1 MPEVPLGEAKPY
13 NTLVLASPHGQVVR
27 YRKIHPFS
35 FAKEHEHYGAG
46 SDHIT
51 VDVEGL
57 RCTLFVC
64 YDLRFAD
71 EFWGR
76 AEQTDAYVVVANWPE
91 RRRHHWTT
99 LLQARAI
106 ENQAYVV
113 GVNRVGH
120 GNGLDYSG
128 DSRIVDPWGEVLAA
142 AAGGG
147 DDGARRRRPGSSA
160 TRASASLSSKT
171 GASPAQRRPPHLP
184 RRTGGTSAAAPP
196 RADPPQA
203 AHEHVPSN
211 ILAERQQRGAV
222 ITSGVNVSAPKPH
235 ATVCRAH
242 AASSSPTIASSAA
255 RPAAAQLSSA
265 PSALPGYARACSSR
279 AGRTTT
285 ASHVDGPPSRWSA
298 NARLADHSYP
308 WAYS

>member
-1 MPEVPLGEAKPY
+1 MKIAAIQSDIAWEDPEANFTRLRPWVAAAAAAGAKLVVLPEMFACGFSMATERIREDPGGPSTRFLEHQARQHDLWICGSVPEVPLGEARPY

-57 RCTLFVC
+57 RCSLFVC

-76 AEQTDAYVVVANWPE
+76 AEQTDAYIVVANWPE
-91 RRRHHWTT
+91 RRRVHWTT

-142 AAGGG
+142 AAGGETMLIA
-147 DDGARRRRPGSSA
+147 DVRPEVVRDAREKFPVLKDRRN
-160 TRASASLSSKT
+160 T
-171 GASPAQRRPPHLP
+171 
-184 RRTGGTSAAAPP
+184 
-196 RADPPQA
+196 
-203 AHEHVPSN
+203 
-211 ILAERQQRGAV
+211 
-222 ITSGVNVSAPKPH
+222 
-235 ATVCRAH
+235 
-242 AASSSPTIASSAA
+242 
-255 RPAAAQLSSA
+255 
-265 PSALPGYARACSSR
+265 
-279 AGRTTT
+279 
-285 ASHVDGPPSRWSA
+285 
-298 NARLADHSYP
+298 
-308 WAYS
+308 

>member
-1 MPEVPLGEAKPY
+1 MKIAAIQSDIAWEDPEANFTRLRPWVAAAAAAGAKLVVLPEMFACGFSMATERIREDPGGPSTRFLEHQARQHDVWICGSVPEVPLGEARPY

-35 FAKEHEHYGAG
+35 FAREHEHYGAG

-57 RCTLFVC
+57 RCSLFVC

-76 AEQTDAYVVVANWPE
+76 AEQTDAYIVVANWPE
-91 RRRHHWTT
+91 RRRVHWTT

-142 AAGGG
+142 AAGGETMLIA
-147 DDGARRRRPGSSA
+147 DVRPEVV
-160 TRASASLSSKT
+160 R
-171 GASPAQRRPPHLP
+171 
-184 RRTGGTSAAAPP
+184 
-196 RADPPQA
+196 D
-203 AHEHVPSN
+203 
-211 ILAERQQRGAV
+211 
-222 ITSGVNVSAPKPH
+222 
-235 ATVCRAH
+235 
-242 AASSSPTIASSAA
+242 
-255 RPAAAQLSSA
+255 
-265 PSALPGYARACSSR
+265 ARAKFPVLKDR
-279 AGRTTT
+279 RNT
-285 ASHVDGPPSRWSA
+285 
-298 NARLADHSYP
+298 
-308 WAYS
+308 

>member
-1 MPEVPLGEAKPY
+1 MKIAAIQSDIAWEDPEANFTRLRPWVAAAAAAGAKLVVLPEMFACGFSMTTAKIAEPPGGPSTRFLEHQARQHDLWICGSVPEVPLGEAKPY

-142 AAGGG
+142 AAGGE
-147 DDGARRRRPGSSA
+147 
-160 TRASASLSSKT
+160 TM
-171 GASPAQRRPPHLP
+171 
-184 RRTGGTSAAAPP
+184 
-196 RADPPQA
+196 
-203 AHEHVPSN
+203 V
-211 ILAERQQRGAV
+211 
-222 ITSGVNVSAPKPH
+222 
-235 ATVCRAH
+235 
-242 AASSSPTIASSAA
+242 
-255 RPAAAQLSSA
+255 
-265 PSALPGYARACSSR
+265 
-279 AGRTTT
+279 
-285 ASHVDGPPSRWSA
+285 
-298 NARLADHSYP
+298 LADVRP
-308 WAYS
+308 EVVRDARERFPVLKDRRKP

>member
-1 MPEVPLGEAKPY
+1 MKIAAIQSDIAWEDPEANFTRLRPWVAAAAAAGAKLVVLPEMFACGFSMTTATIAEPPGGPSTRFLEHQARQHDLWICGSVPEVPLGEAKPY

-35 FAKEHEHYGAG
+35 FAREHEHYGAG

-51 VDVEGL
+51 VDVDGL

-142 AAGGG
+142 AAGGE
-147 DDGARRRRPGSSA
+147 
-160 TRASASLSSKT
+160 TM
-171 GASPAQRRPPHLP
+171 
-184 RRTGGTSAAAPP
+184 
-196 RADPPQA
+196 
-203 AHEHVPSN
+203 V
-211 ILAERQQRGAV
+211 
-222 ITSGVNVSAPKPH
+222 
-235 ATVCRAH
+235 
-242 AASSSPTIASSAA
+242 
-255 RPAAAQLSSA
+255 
-265 PSALPGYARACSSR
+265 
-279 AGRTTT
+279 
-285 ASHVDGPPSRWSA
+285 
-298 NARLADHSYP
+298 LADVRP
-308 WAYS
+308 EVVRDARERFPVLKDRRKP

>member
-1 MPEVPLGEAKPY
+1 MKIAAIQSDIAWEDPEANFTRLRPWVAAAAAAGARLVVLPEMFACGFSMTTAKIAEPPGGPSTRFLEHQARQHDLWICGSVPEVPLGEAKPY

-35 FAKEHEHYGAG
+35 FAREDEHYGAG
-46 SDHIT
+46 TDHIT
-51 VDVEGL
+51 VDVDGL

-142 AAGGG
+142 AAGGE
-147 DDGARRRRPGSSA
+147 
-160 TRASASLSSKT
+160 TM
-171 GASPAQRRPPHLP
+171 
-184 RRTGGTSAAAPP
+184 
-196 RADPPQA
+196 
-203 AHEHVPSN
+203 V
-211 ILAERQQRGAV
+211 
-222 ITSGVNVSAPKPH
+222 
-235 ATVCRAH
+235 
-242 AASSSPTIASSAA
+242 
-255 RPAAAQLSSA
+255 
-265 PSALPGYARACSSR
+265 
-279 AGRTTT
+279 
-285 ASHVDGPPSRWSA
+285 
-298 NARLADHSYP
+298 LADVRPEVVRDARERFPVLKDRRKS
-308 WAYS
+308 

>member
-1 MPEVPLGEAKPY
+1 MKIAAIQSDIAWEDPEANFTRLRPWVAAAAAAGAKLVVLPEMFACGFSMTTATIAEPPGGPSTRFLEHQARQHDLWICGSVPEVPLGEAKPY

-46 SDHIT
+46 TDHIT

-57 RCTLFVC
+57 RCSLFVC

-142 AAGGG
+142 AAGGE
-147 DDGARRRRPGSSA
+147 
-160 TRASASLSSKT
+160 TM
-171 GASPAQRRPPHLP
+171 
-184 RRTGGTSAAAPP
+184 
-196 RADPPQA
+196 
-203 AHEHVPSN
+203 V
-211 ILAERQQRGAV
+211 
-222 ITSGVNVSAPKPH
+222 
-235 ATVCRAH
+235 
-242 AASSSPTIASSAA
+242 
-255 RPAAAQLSSA
+255 
-265 PSALPGYARACSSR
+265 
-279 AGRTTT
+279 
-285 ASHVDGPPSRWSA
+285 
-298 NARLADHSYP
+298 LADVRP
-308 WAYS
+308 EVVRDARERFPVLKDRRKP

>member
-1 MPEVPLGEAKPY
+1 MKIAAIQSDIAWEDPEANFTRLRPWVAAAAAAGAKLVVLPEMFACGFSMTTAKIAEPPGGPSTRFLEHQARQHDLWICGSVPEVPHGESKPY

-51 VDVEGL
+51 VDVDGL

-142 AAGGG
+142 AAGGE
-147 DDGARRRRPGSSA
+147 
-160 TRASASLSSKT
+160 TM
-171 GASPAQRRPPHLP
+171 
-184 RRTGGTSAAAPP
+184 
-196 RADPPQA
+196 
-203 AHEHVPSN
+203 V
-211 ILAERQQRGAV
+211 
-222 ITSGVNVSAPKPH
+222 
-235 ATVCRAH
+235 
-242 AASSSPTIASSAA
+242 
-255 RPAAAQLSSA
+255 
-265 PSALPGYARACSSR
+265 
-279 AGRTTT
+279 
-285 ASHVDGPPSRWSA
+285 
-298 NARLADHSYP
+298 LADVRAEVVRDARERFP
-308 WAYS
+308 VLKDRRKP

>member
-1 MPEVPLGEAKPY
+1 MKIAAIQSDIAWEDPEANFTRLRPWVAAAAAAGAKLVVLPEMFACGFSMATERIREDPGGPSTRFLEHQARQHDLWICGSVPEVPLGEARPY

-35 FAKEHEHYGAG
+35 FAREHEHYGAG

-57 RCTLFVC
+57 RCSLFVC

-76 AEQTDAYVVVANWPE
+76 AEQTDAYIVVANWPE
-91 RRRHHWTT
+91 RRRVHWTT

-142 AAGGG
+142 AAGGE
-147 DDGARRRRPGSSA
+147 
-160 TRASASLSSKT
+160 TMLI
-171 GASPAQRRPPHLP
+171 
-184 RRTGGTSAAAPP
+184 
-196 RADPPQA
+196 AD
-203 AHEHVPSN
+203 V
-211 ILAERQQRGAV
+211 
-222 ITSGVNVSAPKPH
+222 
-235 ATVCRAH
+235 
-242 AASSSPTIASSAA
+242 
-255 RPAAAQLSSA
+255 RPAVVRD
-265 PSALPGYARACSSR
+265 AREKFPVLKDR
-279 AGRTTT
+279 RNT
-285 ASHVDGPPSRWSA
+285 
-298 NARLADHSYP
+298 
-308 WAYS
+308 